1 MSTTRR
7 LRANRPAVPALEPG
21 VARIRAEMALP
32 DAFPAD
38 VEAAAREAAAHPR
51 LPAEDRDDIP
61 FVTVDPPGAMD
72 LDQALHVARD
82 GDGYVLHY
90 AIADVAA
97 FVAPGDPVDLE
108 ANRRGETLYGAEDK
122 IPLHPRVLSEDA
134 ASLLPDQRRP
144 ALLWTIKVDG
154 TGEGT
159 SVDVRRAMVRSRA
172 RLDYDGVQDAIDAG
186 TADPMWALVRAV
198 GELRMARECRRGA
211 VSLPLPEQEIRVGN
225 GGVGNGGVG
234 NGGVGNGDGDHWRLE
249 YRARRAVEDWNEQLS
264 LLTGMAAADLMVR
277 HHVGLLRTLPE
288 PPVYAIARLRRTA
301 HALGIAWPP
310 SSGYPEFIHS
320 LDPSNPR
327 HLAMMVS
334 CTSVLRG
341 AGYAAFDGALPA
353 QPLHSALAST
363 YTHATAPLRRL
374 VDRYTGELCLAL
386 CAGQPPPAWV
396 LEALPRLP
404 RTMAAADQRASR
416 YERAVIDLAE
426 TLVLA
431 PHVGET
437 FEGSIVEVDG
447 ENRHDGTVM
456 LHALAIEAP
465 VSAGHDLPLGD
476 TVRVRLDGADPA
488 YRRVSFQL
496 KA

>member
-7 LRANRPAVPALEPG
+7 LRAARPAVPALEPG
-21 VARIRAEMALP
+21 VARIRAGMRLP
-32 DAFPAD
+32 EAFPPD

-51 LPAEDRDDIP
+51 LPALDRDDIP
-61 FVTVDPPGAMD
+61 FVTIDPPGAMD

-82 GDGYVLHY
+82 GDGFIVHY

-134 ASLLPDQRRP
+134 ASLLPGVRRP
-144 ALLWTIKVDG
+144 ALLWTLSVDA

-159 SVDVRRAMVRSRA
+159 AVDVRRAMVRSRA

-186 TADPMWALVRAV
+186 TADPMWELVRAV
-198 GELRMARECRRGA
+198 GELRIERERRRGG
-211 VSLPLPEQEIRVGN
+211 VSLPLPEQEIRGN
-225 GGVGNGGVG
+225 GGG
-234 NGGVGNGDGDHWRLE
+234 WKLE
-249 YRARRAVEDWNEQLS
+249 YRARRPVEDWNEQLS

-277 HHVGLLRTLPE
+277 HRVGLLRTLPA
-288 PPVYAIARLRRTA
+288 PPAHAIARLHRTA
-301 HALGIAWPP
+301 RALGIAWP
-310 SSGYPEFIHS
+310 GALAYPDFIRS
-320 LDPSNPR
+320 LDPSDPR
-327 HLAMMVS
+327 HVAMMVS

-341 AGYAAFDGALPA
+341 AGYAAFDGELPP
-353 QPLHSALAST
+353 QPIHSALAST

-386 CAGQPPPAWV
+386 CAGEAPPGWV
-396 LEALPRLP
+396 LAALPGLP
-404 RTMAAADQRASR
+404 RTMAAADQRAGR
-416 YERAVIDLAE
+416 YEAAVIDLAE
-426 TLVLA
+426 ALVLA
-431 PHVGET
+431 PHVGDT

-447 ENRHDGTVM
+447 ENRHHGTAM

-465 VSAGHDLPLGD
+465 VSAGRDLPLGD
-476 TVRVRLDGADPA
+476 VVRLRLDVADPDA
-488 YRRVSFQL
+488 REIRFSMDTRMD
-496 KA
+496 A

>member
-7 LRANRPAVPALEPG
+7 LRATRPAAPALEPG
-21 VARIRAEMALP
+21 VARIRAEMRLP
-32 DAFPAD
+32 EAFPAE
-38 VEAAAREAAAHPR
+38 VEAAARAAAAHPR

-61 FVTVDPPGAMD
+61 FVTIDPPGAMD
-72 LDQALHVARD
+72 LDQALHVALD
-82 GDGYVLHY
+82 GDGYVVHY

-122 IPLHPRVLSEDA
+122 IPLHPRALSEDA
-134 ASLLPDQRRP
+134 ASLLPGQRRP
-144 ALLWTIKVDG
+144 ALLWTIAVDA

-159 SVDVRRAMVRSRA
+159 HVDVRRAMVRSRA

-198 GELRMARECRRGA
+198 GELRIARLQRRDG
-211 VSLPLPEQEIRVGN
+211 VSLPLPEQEIRTGN
-225 GGVGNGGVG
+225 GAGGG
-234 NGGVGNGDGDHWRLE
+234 SDAANGDDWHLE

-277 HHVGLLRTLPE
+277 HRVGLLRTLPE
-288 PPVYAIARLRRTA
+288 PPPFAIARLHRTA
-301 HALGIAWPP
+301 RALGIAWPATA
-310 SSGYPEFIHS
+310 GYPEFIRS
-320 LDPSNPR
+320 LDPSDPR
-327 HLAMMVS
+327 HVAMMVS

-341 AGYAAFDGALPA
+341 AGYAAFDGALPK

-386 CAGQPPPAWV
+386 CAGEAPPRWV
-396 LEALPRLP
+396 LDALPGLP
-404 RTMAAADQRASR
+404 RTMAAADQRAGR

-437 FEGSIVEVDG
+437 FEGSVVEVDG
-447 ENRHDGTVM
+447 GNRHHGTAM

-465 VSAGHDLPLGD
+465 VSAGQDLPLGE
-476 TVRVRLDGADPA
+476 VVALRLDVADPA
-488 YRRVSFQL
+488 TRAIRFSM
-496 KA
+496 ATPPPAT

>member
-21 VARIRAEMALP
+21 VARIRAEMGLP

-38 VEAAAREAAAHPR
+38 VEAAARSAAAHPR

-144 ALLWTIKVDG
+144 ALLWTIKVDA

-198 GELRMARECRRGA
+198 GELRMARERRRGA
-211 VSLPLPEQEIRVGN
+211 VSLPLPEQEIRIGN
-225 GGVGNGGVG
+225 GGIGI
-234 NGGVGNGDGDHWRLE
+234 GDGDHWRLE

-288 PPVYAIARLRRTA
+288 PPPYAIARLQRTA
-301 HALGIAWPP
+301 RALGIPWPAT
-310 SSGYPEFIHS
+310 SGYPEFIHS
-320 LDPSNPR
+320 LDPANPR
-327 HLAMMVS
+327 HVAMMVS

-404 RTMAAADQRASR
+404 RTMAAADQRANR

-447 ENRHDGTVM
+447 ENRHHGTAM

-465 VSAGHDLPLGD
+465 VSAGQDLPLGD
-476 TVRVRLDGADPA
+476 TVRLRLDGADPA
-488 YRRVSFQL
+488 HRRVSFQL
-496 KA
+496 EA

>member
-21 VARIRAEMALP
+21 VARIRAEMGLP
-32 DAFPAD
+32 DGFPPE

-61 FVTVDPPGAMD
+61 FVTIDPPGSMD

-82 GDGYVLHY
+82 GDGYVVHY

-108 ANRRGETLYGAEDK
+108 ANRRGETLYGAEDR
-122 IPLHPRVLSEDA
+122 IPLHPPVLSEDA
-134 ASLLPDQRRP
+134 ASLLPGQRRP
-144 ALLWTIKVDG
+144 ALLWTMALDA

-172 RLDYDGVQDAIDAG
+172 RLDYDGVQQAIDAG
-186 TADPMWALVRAV
+186 TAHPMWTLVRAV
-198 GELRMARECRRGA
+198 GELRIARLHRRGG
-211 VSLPLPEQEIRVGN
+211 VSLPLPEQENRVGN
-225 GGVGNGGVG
+225 GTGADGSGGDAG
-234 NGGVGNGDGDHWRLE
+234 WRLE
-249 YRARRAVEDWNEQLS
+249 YRARRPVEDWNEQLS

-277 HHVGLLRTLPE
+277 HRVGLLRTLPE
-288 PPVYAIARLRRTA
+288 PPPSAIARLHRTA
-301 HALGIAWPP
+301 RALGIAWPAP
-310 SSGYPEFIHS
+310 LGYPEFIRS
-320 LDPSNPR
+320 LDPANPR
-327 HLAMMVS
+327 HVAMMVS

-341 AGYAAFDGALPA
+341 AGYAAFDGELPA

-363 YTHATAPLRRL
+363 YAHATAPLRRL
-374 VDRYTGELCLAL
+374 VDRYTGELCVAL

-404 RTMAAADQRASR
+404 RTMAAADQRAGR

-426 TLVLA
+426 ALVLS
-431 PHVGET
+431 PHVGQAY
-437 FEGSIVEVDG
+437 EGSIVEVDG
-447 ENRHDGTVM
+447 ENRHHGTAM

-465 VSAGHDLPLGD
+465 VAASRDLPLGA
-476 TVRVRLDGADPA
+476 TMRLRLAAADPA
-488 YRRVSFQL
+488 RRNVSFEVD
-496 KA
+496 A

>member
-7 LRANRPAVPALEPG
+7 LRANCPAVPALEPG
-21 VARIRAEMALP
+21 VARIRAEMGLP

-134 ASLLPDQRRP
+134 ASLLPDRRRP
-144 ALLWTIKVDG
+144 ALLWTIKVDA

-186 TADPMWALVRAV
+186 TADPMWALVRAL
-198 GELRMARECRRGA
+198 GELRMARERRRGA
-211 VSLPLPEQEIRVGN
+211 VSLPLPEQEIRI
-225 GGVGNGGVG
+225 
-234 NGGVGNGDGDHWRLE
+234 GNGDGDGDGQGWRLE
-249 YRARRAVEDWNEQLS
+249 YRARRPVEDWNEQLS

-288 PPVYAIARLRRTA
+288 PPPHAIARLRRTA

-320 LDPSNPR
+320 LDPSDPR
-327 HLAMMVS
+327 HLAMMVA

-341 AGYAAFDGALPA
+341 AGYAAFDGALPP

-374 VDRYTGELCLAL
+374 VDRYPGLLCRAWG
-386 CAGQPPPAWV
+386 AGPPPRAC
-396 LEALPRLP
+396 LLDARPRLP
-404 RTMAAADQRASR
+404 RPMAAADQRAAR

-431 PHVGET
+431 PHVGDT

-447 ENRHDGTVM
+447 ENRHHGTVM

-465 VSAGHDLPLGD
+465 VGADRDLPLGEA
-476 TVRVRLDGADPA
+476 VRVRLAAADPSHRSLA
-488 YRRVSFQL
+488 FAL
-496 KA
+496 EA

>member
-21 VARIRAEMALP
+21 VARIRAEMGLP

-144 ALLWTIKVDG
+144 ALLWTIKVDA

-198 GELRMARECRRGA
+198 GELRMARERRRGA

-225 GGVGNGGVG
+225 SGIGNDGI
-234 NGGVGNGDGDHWRLE
+234 GNGDGDHWRLE
-249 YRARRAVEDWNEQLS
+249 YRARRAVEDWN
-264 LLTGMAAADLMVR
+264 
-277 HHVGLLRTLPE
+277 
-288 PPVYAIARLRRTA
+288 
-301 HALGIAWPP
+301 
-310 SSGYPEFIHS
+310 
-320 LDPSNPR
+320 
-327 HLAMMVS
+327 
-334 CTSVLRG
+334 
-341 AGYAAFDGALPA
+341 
-353 QPLHSALAST
+353 
-363 YTHATAPLRRL
+363 
-374 VDRYTGELCLAL
+374 
-386 CAGQPPPAWV
+386 
-396 LEALPRLP
+396 
-404 RTMAAADQRASR
+404 
-416 YERAVIDLAE
+416 
-426 TLVLA
+426 
-431 PHVGET
+431 
-437 FEGSIVEVDG
+437 
-447 ENRHDGTVM
+447 
-456 LHALAIEAP
+456 
-465 VSAGHDLPLGD
+465 
-476 TVRVRLDGADPA
+476 
-488 YRRVSFQL
+488 
-496 KA
+496 

>member
-21 VARIRAEMALP
+21 VERIRAEMRLP
-32 DAFPAD
+32 EAFPAD

-61 FVTVDPPGAMD
+61 FVTIDPPGAMD

-82 GDGYVLHY
+82 GDGYVVHY

-122 IPLHPRVLSEDA
+122 IPLHPRALSEDA
-134 ASLLPDQRRP
+134 ASLLPGQRRP
-144 ALLWTIKVDG
+144 ALLWTIAVDA

-159 SVDVRRAMVRSRA
+159 HVDVRRAMVRSRA

-198 GELRMARECRRGA
+198 GELRIARLQRRGG
-211 VSLPLPEQEIRVGN
+211 VSLPLPEQEIRTGN
-225 GGVGNGGVG
+225 GAGGG
-234 NGGVGNGDGDHWRLE
+234 SDAANGDDWHLE

-277 HHVGLLRTLPE
+277 HRVGLLRTLPE
-288 PPVYAIARLRRTA
+288 PPPFAIARLHRTA
-301 HALGIAWPP
+301 RALGIAWPATA
-310 SSGYPEFIHS
+310 GYPEFIRS
-320 LDPSNPR
+320 LDPSDPR
-327 HLAMMVS
+327 HVAMMVS

-341 AGYAAFDGALPA
+341 AGYAAFDGALPK

-386 CAGQPPPAWV
+386 CAGEAPPRWV
-396 LEALPRLP
+396 LDALPGLP
-404 RTMAAADQRASR
+404 RTMAAADQRAGR

-437 FEGSIVEVDG
+437 FEGSVVEVDG
-447 ENRHDGTVM
+447 GNRHHGTAM

-465 VSAGHDLPLGD
+465 VSAGQDLPLGE
-476 TVRVRLDGADPA
+476 VVALRLDVADPA
-488 YRRVSFQL
+488 TRAIRFSM
-496 KA
+496 ATPPPAT

>member
-21 VARIRAEMALP
+21 VERIRAEMGLP

-38 VEAAAREAAAHPR
+38 VEAAARDAAAHPR

-134 ASLLPDQRRP
+134 ASLLPDRRRP
-144 ALLWTIKVDG
+144 ALLWTIKVNA

-186 TADPMWALVRAV
+186 AADPMWALVRAL
-198 GELRMARECRRGA
+198 GELRMARERRRGA

-225 GGVGNGGVG
+225 GD
-234 NGGVGNGDGDHWRLE
+234 GDGQGWRLE
-249 YRARRAVEDWNEQLS
+249 YRARRPVEDWNEQLS

-288 PPVYAIARLRRTA
+288 PPPHAIARLRRTA

-320 LDPSNPR
+320 LDPSDPR
-327 HLAMMVS
+327 HLAMMVA

-341 AGYAAFDGALPA
+341 AGYAAFDGALPP

-404 RTMAAADQRASR
+404 RTMAAADQRAAR

-447 ENRHDGTVM
+447 ENRHHGTVM

-465 VSAGHDLPLGD
+465 VGADRDLPLGEA
-476 TVRVRLDGADPA
+476 VRVRLAAADPSHRSLA
-488 YRRVSFQL
+488 FAL
-496 KA
+496 EA

>member
-21 VARIRAEMALP
+21 VARIRAEMGLP

-72 LDQALHVARD
+72 LDQALHVERD

-97 FVAPGDPVDLE
+97 FVAPGDPVDVE

-144 ALLWTIKVDG
+144 ALLWTIKVDA

-198 GELRMARECRRGA
+198 GELRMARELRRGA

-225 GGVGNGGVG
+225 G
-234 NGGVGNGDGDHWRLE
+234 DGDRWRLE

-288 PPVYAIARLRRTA
+288 PPPHAIARLHRTA
-301 HALGIAWPP
+301 RALGIPWPA
-310 SSGYPEFIHS
+310 SFGYPEFIHS

-327 HLAMMVS
+327 HVAMMVS

-341 AGYAAFDGALPA
+341 AGYAAFDGELPA

-386 CAGQPPPAWV
+386 CAGSPPPGWV
-396 LEALPRLP
+396 LDALPGLP
-404 RTMAAADQRASR
+404 RTMAVSSQRAGR

-437 FEGSIVEVDG
+437 FEGTIVEVDG
-447 ENRHDGTVM
+447 ENRHRGTAM

-465 VSAGHDLPLGD
+465 ASADHDLPLGD
-476 TVRVRLDGADPA
+476 TVRLRLAAADPA
-488 YRRVSFQL
+488 HRRVSFSL
-496 KA
+496 DA

>member
-21 VARIRAEMALP
+21 VARIRAEMGLP
-32 DAFPAD
+32 GAFPAE

-61 FVTVDPPGAMD
+61 FVTIDPPGAMD

-82 GDGYVLHY
+82 GDGYVVHY

-97 FVAPGDPVDLE
+97 FVSPGDPVDLE

-134 ASLLPDQRRP
+134 ASLLPGQRRP
-144 ALLWTIKVDG
+144 ALLWTIRIDG

-198 GELRMARECRRGA
+198 GELRMARELRRGA
-211 VSLPLPEQEIRVGN
+211 VSLPLPEQEIHV
-225 GGVGNGGVG
+225 
-234 NGGVGNGDGDHWRLE
+234 GDGDGGNGSSSDDWRLE

-288 PPVYAIARLRRTA
+288 PPPHAIARLHRTA
-301 HALGIAWPP
+301 RALGIPWPP
-310 SSGYPEFIHS
+310 TSGYPEFIHS

-327 HLAMMVS
+327 HVAMMVS

-386 CAGQPPPAWV
+386 CADKAPPSWV
-396 LEALPRLP
+396 LDALPGLP
-404 RTMAAADQRASR
+404 RTMAVSSQRAGR

-426 TLVLA
+426 ALVLA
-431 PHVGET
+431 PHVGEA

-447 ENRHDGTVM
+447 ENRHHGTVM

-476 TVRVRLDGADPA
+476 TVHVRLDGADPG
-488 YRRVSFQL
+488 YRRVSFAL
-496 KA
+496 EA

>member
-1 MSTTRR
+1 
-7 LRANRPAVPALEPG
+7 
-21 VARIRAEMALP
+21 
-32 DAFPAD
+32 
-38 VEAAAREAAAHPR
+38 
-51 LPAEDRDDIP
+51 
-61 FVTVDPPGAMD
+61 
-72 LDQALHVARD
+72 
-82 GDGYVLHY
+82 
-90 AIADVAA
+90 
-97 FVAPGDPVDLE
+97 
-108 ANRRGETLYGAEDK
+108 
-122 IPLHPRVLSEDA
+122 
-134 ASLLPDQRRP
+134 
-144 ALLWTIKVDG
+144 
-154 TGEGT
+154 
-159 SVDVRRAMVRSRA
+159 
-172 RLDYDGVQDAIDAG
+172 VQDAIDAG
-186 TADPMWALVRAV
+186 TADPMWALVRAL
-198 GELRMARECRRGA
+198 GELRMARERRRGA
-211 VSLPLPEQEIRVGN
+211 VSLPLPEQEIRVGD
-225 GGVGNGGVG
+225 
-234 NGGVGNGDGDHWRLE
+234 GDGQGWRLE
-249 YRARRAVEDWNEQLS
+249 YRARRPVEDWNEQLS

-288 PPVYAIARLRRTA
+288 PPPHAIARLRRTA

-320 LDPSNPR
+320 LDPSDPR
-327 HLAMMVS
+327 HLAMMVA

-404 RTMAAADQRASR
+404 RTMAAADQRAAR

-431 PHVGET
+431 PRVGET

-447 ENRHDGTVM
+447 ENRHHGTVM

-465 VSAGHDLPLGD
+465 VGADRDLPLGEA
-476 TVRVRLDGADPA
+476 VRVRLAGADPA
-488 YRRVSFQL
+488 HRSLAFAL
-496 KA
+496 EA

>member
-21 VARIRAEMALP
+21 VARIRAEMGLP

-122 IPLHPRVLSEDA
+122 IPRHPRVLSEDA
-134 ASLLPDQRRP
+134 ASLLPDRRRP
-144 ALLWTIKVDG
+144 ALLWTIKVDA

-186 TADPMWALVRAV
+186 TADPMWALVRAL
-198 GELRMARECRRGA
+198 GELRMARERRRGA
-211 VSLPLPEQEIRVGN
+211 VSLPLPEQEIRI
-225 GGVGNGGVG
+225 
-234 NGGVGNGDGDHWRLE
+234 GNGDGNGDGQGWRLE
-249 YRARRAVEDWNEQLS
+249 YRARRPVEDWNEQLS

-288 PPVYAIARLRRTA
+288 PPPHAIARLRRTA

-320 LDPSNPR
+320 LDPSDPR
-327 HLAMMVS
+327 HLAMMVA

-341 AGYAAFDGALPA
+341 AGYAAFDGALPP

-404 RTMAAADQRASR
+404 RTMAAADQRAAR

-447 ENRHDGTVM
+447 ENRHHGTVM

-465 VSAGHDLPLGD
+465 VGADRDLPLGEA
-476 TVRVRLDGADPA
+476 VRVRLAGADPA
-488 YRRVSFQL
+488 HRSLAFAL
-496 KA
+496 EA

>member
-7 LRANRPAVPALEPG
+7 LRANRPAVPALDPG

-32 DAFPAD
+32 DAFPAE

-61 FVTVDPPGAMD
+61 FVTIDPPGAMD

-82 GDGYVLHY
+82 GDGYVVHY

-108 ANRRGETLYGAEDK
+108 ANRRGETLYGADDK

-134 ASLLPDQRRP
+134 ASLLPGQHRP
-144 ALLWTIKVDG
+144 ALLWTLKLDA
-154 TGEGT
+154 TGEGIG
-159 SVDVRRAMVRSRA
+159 VDVRRAMVRSRA

-186 TADPMWALVRAV
+186 TADPMWTLVRAV
-198 GELRMARECRRGA
+198 GELRIERERRRGG
-211 VSLPLPEQEIRVGN
+211 VSLPLPEQEIHGD
-225 GGVGNGGVG
+225 GGH
-234 NGGVGNGDGDHWRLE
+234 GNGDGWRLE

-277 HHVGLLRTLPE
+277 HRVGLLRTLPE
-288 PPVYAIARLRRTA
+288 PPPHAIARLHRAAR
-301 HALGIAWPP
+301 ALGIAWPAP
-310 SSGYPEFIHS
+310 LGYPEFIRS
-320 LDPSNPR
+320 LDPADPR
-327 HLAMMVS
+327 HVAMMVS

-341 AGYAAFDGALPA
+341 AGYAAFDGDLP
-353 QPLHSALAST
+353 PHPMHSALAST

-386 CAGQPPPAWV
+386 CAGQAPPAWV
-396 LEALPRLP
+396 LAALPGLP
-404 RTMAAADQRASR
+404 RTMAAADQRAGR

-426 TLVLA
+426 ALVLA
-431 PHVGET
+431 PRAGET

-447 ENRHDGTVM
+447 GNRRRGTAM

-465 VSAGHDLPLGD
+465 VAGDHDLPLGE
-476 TVRVRLDGADPA
+476 VVRLRLETADPA
-488 YRRVSFQL
+488 TRTIRFTWIPRTD
-496 KA
+496 A